1 MPRSKTFALAPFI
14 AFFAMFAYLCVL
26 KITGDPRFQDPKAEF
41 RWFETLWAVFA
52 LVGVFWVLVRSIW
65 RAIRAGQIG
74 WAIAMF
80 MIWPLAAVY
89 IWREE

>member
-1 MPRSKTFALAPFI
+1 
-14 AFFAMFAYLCVL
+14 MFAYLCVRR
-26 KITGDPRFQDPKAEF
+26 ISGDPRFQDPNAEF

-52 LVGVFWVLVRSIW
+52 LVGVFLVLVRSIW
-65 RAIRAGQIG
+65 TAIRARQIG

-89 IWREE
+89 VWRQE